1 MSDRLWWQHLNQRL
15 GFFQD
20 ERARQV
26 HTISIRNGYLTVLVT
41 ALLVGTYQEFL
52 TDRTG
57 VLGTSVILIWLSLL
71 ILAGRRLQLG
81 RLGHM
86 DERMNSLMGHAFRSA
101 YLFLSFS
108 IFLQASYRFWF
119 LGDSLGLVAWNAC
132 LLSGLMVILMT
143 QIIKNTL
150 LGYIWAWLVPVTLLV
165 GMAAWNIFLIIPFI
179 LDFLRQGK
187 PLTNLLVPLMF
198 GFAPVLGITIVL
210 LLGAW
215 RSWQNEREVK
225 YGK

>member
-1 MSDRLWWQHLNQRL
+1 MSDRSWWQRLNQRL

-20 ERARQV
+20 ERTRQV
-26 HTISIRNGYLTVLVT
+26 HTISVRNGYLTLLVT
-41 ALLVGTYQEFL
+41 ALVISTYQEFM
-52 TDRTG
+52 TERTG

-86 DERMNSLMGHAFRSA
+86 DERINNLMGHAFRSA
-101 YLFLSFS
+101 YLFLSLS

-150 LGYIWAWLVPVTLLV
+150 LGYIWAWLVPVALLV
-165 GMAAWNIFLIIPFI
+165 GMAPWNIYLIKPFT

-187 PLTNLLVPLMF
+187 PSTDLLVPLIF
-198 GFAPVLGITIVL
+198 AFAPVLSITIVF